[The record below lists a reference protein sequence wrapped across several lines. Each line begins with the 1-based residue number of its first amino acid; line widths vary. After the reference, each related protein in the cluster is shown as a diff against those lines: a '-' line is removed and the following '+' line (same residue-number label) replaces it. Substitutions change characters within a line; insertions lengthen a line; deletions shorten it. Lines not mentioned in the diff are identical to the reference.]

1 MLRDITCVTRRSVV
15 SPPLPGAAPPPLP
28 TPGKPPVVLE
38 PTVSKE
44 PPKGKLFPC
53 LNCGA
58 KVEFDPR
65 ERALKCPYCGHTSK
79 VEDAGG
85 EVAERSFNE
94 YARKLVKARAMSR
107 AEIDAMDA
115 SIKAA
120 VDKAGDFALASPPR
134 PGNAALEHVFA

>member
-1 MLRDITCVTRRSVV
+1 MCSSDLEKAMAKAVADARAGKGPQFVESRITRW
-15 SPPLPGAAPPPLP
+15 PGNYGAF
-28 TPGKPPVVLE
+28 PVL
-38 PTVSKE
+38 
-44 PPKGKLFPC
+44 
-53 LNCGA
+53 
-58 KVEFDPR
+58 
-65 ERALKCPYCGHTSK
+65 H
-79 VEDAGG
+79 GG
-85 EVAERSFNE
+85 EFNLDWSFAPKKAPKELQDWIANSDPVSL